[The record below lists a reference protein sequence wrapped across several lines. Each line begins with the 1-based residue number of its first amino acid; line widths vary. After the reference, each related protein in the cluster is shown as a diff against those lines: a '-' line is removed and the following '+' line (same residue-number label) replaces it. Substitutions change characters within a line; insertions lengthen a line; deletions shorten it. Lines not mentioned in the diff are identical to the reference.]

1 MRSLFLKI
9 FLSYWMAQA
18 LFVVLAI
25 LVTLAI
31 HPSGEIASVQAQQ
44 ARFLSEAV
52 QAYQTGGE
60 EGARKYLRAVH
71 DSQHVRLFLFD
82 EKVRDLTGRM
92 PPEWI
97 LRVARGQA
105 ATADS
110 LWGRFGP
117 GRYLRQSIAAS
128 DGHSY
133 TLVIE
138 FPPEEHGLF
147 GPHGVPHLGILI
159 AIVSSGLVCY
169 ILARYLTSP
178 IVRLR
183 AATQK
188 LASGDLT
195 ARAGVPGSRRHDEMA
210 ELMRDFDRMAE
221 RLENLVN
228 AQSRLLTDI
237 SHELRSPLARLNVAL
252 ALARQRSGP
261 EAGSALDRIDR
272 ETNRLNELIQK
283 LLTIA
288 RLEAG
293 DESIEKL
300 PVHLEQIIHEIAKD
314 AAFEA
319 QSRHCE
325 VEATIVDD
333 CVVIGSPSLLH
344 SAIENVVR
352 NAIRYTQE
360 GTSVEV
366 RLEQGVGLPK
376 LGSQGL
382 KLQNMKLQ
390 NMGLQN
396 MGLQGVGLKNDG
408 VGGPEAVVRVTDSGP
423 GVPEDALDKLFRP
436 FYRIDDARGRQTGG
450 VGLGL
455 AITDRAVRLHG
466 GTIRVSNRPQGG
478 LMVEI
483 RLPLSSA
490 EVSNVVDQPIT
501 ILSREL

>member
-18 LFVVLAI
+18 LFLVLAI
-25 LVTLAI
+25 LVTLATR
-31 HPSGEIASVQAQQ
+31 PSREISNLQAQEPK
-44 ARFLSEAV
+44 FLNEAL
-52 QAYQTGGE
+52 QAYQSGGDD
-60 EGARKYLRAVH
+60 GARKYLRNVH
-71 DSQHVRLFLFD
+71 DNQHVRLFIFD
-82 EKVRDLTGRM
+82 DQGRELLGRN
-92 PPEWI
+92 PIDWI
-97 LRVARGQA
+97 ERVKRGRVH
-105 ATADS
+105 TADTF
-110 LWGRFGP
+110 LGRFGP
-117 GRYLRQSIAAS
+117 GQFLRQSITA
-128 DGHSY
+128 DNGRRY
-133 TLVIE
+133 LLIIE
-138 FPPEEHGLF
+138 LPPEDHPFF
-147 GPHGVPHLGILI
+147 GPHGVPGLGILI
-159 AIVSSGLVCY
+159 AIISSGLVCY

-178 IVRLR
+178 IVQLR
-183 AATQK
+183 GATQK

-195 ARAGVPGSRRHDEMA
+195 ARAGMPASRRHDEMA

-221 RLENLVN
+221 RLEDLVT
-228 AQSRLLTDI
+228 AQNRLLTDI

-252 ALARQRSGP
+252 ELARQRSGP
-261 EAGSALDRIDR
+261 EARSALDRIDR
-272 ETNRLNELIQK
+272 ETNRLNQLIQR

-293 DESIEKL
+293 DESIEKIS
-300 PVHLEQIIHEIAKD
+300 VHLEQIINEIAKD

-319 QSRHCE
+319 QGRGCQ

-333 CVVIGSPSLLH
+333 CVVVGSPGLLH

-352 NAIRYTQE
+352 NAIRYTHD

-366 RLEQGVGLPK
+366 RLEQGVG
-376 LGSQGL
+376 Q
-382 KLQNMKLQ
+382 QN
-390 NMGLQN
+390 GAS
-396 MGLQGVGLKNDG
+396 V
-408 VGGPEAVVRVTDSGP
+408 PEAVVRVTDSGP
-423 GVPEDALDKLFRP
+423 GVPENALDKLFRP

-483 RLPLSSA
+483 RLPLAS
-490 EVSNVVDQPIT
+490 EETRDTTDPQTIT

>member
-1 MRSLFLKI
+1 MRSLFVRI

-18 LFVVLAI
+18 LFLVLAI
-25 LVTLAI
+25 LVTLAM
-31 HPSGEIASVQAQQ
+31 HPSGEIAGVQAQQ
-44 ARFLSEAV
+44 ARLLSEAV
-52 QAYQTGGE
+52 HAYQTGRE
-60 EGARKYLRAVH
+60 EGARNYLRSVR

-82 EKVRDLTGRM
+82 ERTRDLTGRT

-97 LRVARGQA
+97 LRVARGQT
-105 ATADS
+105 ATADR

-117 GRYLRQSIAAS
+117 GRFLRQTQTAS

-138 FPPEEHGLF
+138 FPPGEHGLF
-147 GPHGVPHLGILI
+147 GPHGLPGLGIFI
-159 AIVSSGLVCY
+159 AIISSGLVCY

-178 IVRLR
+178 ITRLR

-195 ARAGVPGSRRHDEMA
+195 ARAGLPGARRHDEMA

-221 RLENLVN
+221 RLQNLVT

-237 SHELRSPLARLNVAL
+237 SHELRSPLARLTVAL
-252 ALARQRSGP
+252 ELARQRSGS

-272 ETNRLNELIQK
+272 ETNRLNELIQR

-300 PVHLEQIIHEIAKD
+300 AVHLEQIVHEIARD

-319 QSRHCE
+319 QARHCQ
-325 VEATIVDD
+325 VEATITDD

-352 NAIRYTQE
+352 NAIRYTRE
-360 GTSVEV
+360 GTSVRV
-366 RLEQGVGLPK
+366 RLEQGVGIE
-376 LGSQGL
+376 GDS
-382 KLQNMKLQ
+382 LQ
-390 NMGLQN
+390 
-396 MGLQGVGLKNDG
+396 
-408 VGGPEAVVRVTDSGP
+408 GPEAVVRVTDSGP
-423 GVPEDALDKLFRP
+423 GVPEDALDKLFLP

-466 GTIRVSNRPQGG
+466 GTVKAFNRPQGG
-478 LMVEI
+478 LEIEI
-483 RLPLSSA
+483 RLPLSST
-490 EVSNVVDQPIT
+490 QPTSEADHRTIT
-501 ILSREL
+501 ISAREL

>member
-1 MRSLFLKI
+1 
-9 FLSYWMAQA
+9 
-18 LFVVLAI
+18 
-25 LVTLAI
+25 
-31 HPSGEIASVQAQQ
+31 VQAQQ
-44 ARFLSEAV
+44 ARFLNEAV

-60 EGARKYLRAVH
+60 EGARKYLRSVR
-71 DSQHVRLFLFD
+71 DSQHVRLYLFD
-82 EKVRDLTGRM
+82 EQGRELLGRQ

-97 LRVARGQA
+97 ERAERGQTH
-105 ATADS
+105 TADT
-110 LWGRFGP
+110 LWGR
-117 GRYLRQSIAAS
+117 LRPMQLLREVTTAA
-128 DGHSY
+128 DGHRY
-133 TLVIE
+133 TLVTE
-138 FPPEEHGLF
+138 LPPEQHTLF
-147 GPHGVPHLGILI
+147 GPHGVPGLGILI
-159 AIVSSGLVCY
+159 AIISSGLVCS

-183 AATQK
+183 TATQK

-221 RLENLVN
+221 RLENLVT

-252 ALARQRSGP
+252 ELARQRSG
-261 EAGSALDRIDR
+261 ADARSALDRIDR
-272 ETNRLNELIQK
+272 ETNRLNELIQR

-293 DESIEKL
+293 DESIEKH
-300 PVHLEQIIHEIAKD
+300 PVYLEQIINEIAKD

-319 QSRHCE
+319 QSRRCQ
-325 VEATIVDD
+325 VQATIVDD
-333 CVVIGSPSLLH
+333 CVVMGSASLLH

-352 NAIRYTQE
+352 NAVRYTEE

-366 RLEQGVGLPK
+366 RLEQGVRLPNSGAGL
-376 LGSQGL
+376 
-382 KLQNMKLQ
+382 NHER
-390 NMGLQN
+390 
-396 MGLQGVGLKNDG
+396 VGNA
-408 VGGPEAVVRVTDSGP
+408 EAVVRVTDSGP

-490 EVSNVVDQPIT
+490 EKENDLDPRNVT
-501 ILSREL
+501 ILS

>member
-18 LFVVLAI
+18 LFLVLAI
-25 LVTLAI
+25 LVTLATR
-31 HPSGEIASVQAQQ
+31 PSREISNLQAQEPK
-44 ARFLSEAV
+44 FLNEAL
-52 QAYQTGGE
+52 QAYQSGGDD
-60 EGARKYLRAVH
+60 GARKYLRNVH
-71 DSQHVRLFLFD
+71 DNQHVRLFIFD
-82 EKVRDLTGRM
+82 DQGRDLLGRN
-92 PPEWI
+92 PTDWI
-97 LRVARGQA
+97 ERVKRGRVH
-105 ATADS
+105 TADTF
-110 LWGRFGP
+110 LGRFGP
-117 GRYLRQSIAAS
+117 GQFLRQSITA
-128 DGHSY
+128 DNGRRY
-133 TLVIE
+133 LLIIE
-138 FPPEEHGLF
+138 LPPEDHPFF
-147 GPHGVPHLGILI
+147 GPHGVPGLGILI
-159 AIVSSGLVCY
+159 AIISSGLVCY

-178 IVRLR
+178 IVQLR
-183 AATQK
+183 GATQK

-195 ARAGVPGSRRHDEMA
+195 ARAGMPASRRHDEMA

-221 RLENLVN
+221 RLEDLVT
-228 AQSRLLTDI
+228 AQNRLLTDI

-252 ALARQRSGP
+252 ELARQRSGP
-261 EAGSALDRIDR
+261 EARSALDRIDR
-272 ETNRLNELIQK
+272 ETNRLNQLIQR

-293 DESIEKL
+293 DESIEKI
-300 PVHLEQIIHEIAKD
+300 PVHLEQIINEIAKD

-319 QSRHCE
+319 QGRGCQ

-333 CVVIGSPSLLH
+333 CVVVGSPGLLH

-352 NAIRYTQE
+352 NAIRYTHD

-366 RLEQGVGLPK
+366 RLEQGVG
-376 LGSQGL
+376 Q
-382 KLQNMKLQ
+382 QN
-390 NMGLQN
+390 GAS
-396 MGLQGVGLKNDG
+396 V
-408 VGGPEAVVRVTDSGP
+408 PEAVVRVTDSGP

-483 RLPLSSA
+483 RLPLAS
-490 EVSNVVDQPIT
+490 EETRDTTDPQTIT

>member
-9 FLSYWMAQA
+9 FLSYWVAQA
-18 LFVVLAI
+18 LFLVLAI
-25 LVTLAI
+25 IVTFAMR
-31 HPSGEIASVQAQQ
+31 PSGEISNLQAQESK
-44 ARFLSEAV
+44 FLNETL
-52 QAYQTGGE
+52 QAYQAGGDDA
-60 EGARKYLRAVH
+60 ARKYLRSVH
-71 DSQHVRLFLFD
+71 DNQHVRLFVIDDQGRELLGRKLPD
-82 EKVRDLTGRM
+82 WIERVR
-92 PPEWI
+92 
-97 LRVARGQA
+97 RGQIH
-105 ATADS
+105 TADTFR
-110 LWGRFGP
+110 GRFGP
-117 GRYLRQSIAAS
+117 GQFLRQ
-128 DGHSY
+128 
-133 TLVIE
+133 TLTADNGRRYMLIIDL
-138 FPPEEHGLF
+138 PPEEHPFF
-147 GPHGVPHLGILI
+147 GPHGVPSLGILI
-159 AIVSSGLVCY
+159 AIISSGLVCY

-178 IVRLR
+178 IVQLR

-195 ARAGVPGSRRHDEMA
+195 ARAGMPGSRRHDEMA

-221 RLENLVN
+221 RLEDLVT

-252 ALARQRSGP
+252 ELARQRSGP
-261 EAGSALDRIDR
+261 DARSALDRIDR
-272 ETNRLNELIQK
+272 EANRLNELIQK

-293 DESIEKL
+293 QESIEKV
-300 PVHLEQIIHEIAKD
+300 PVDLELIIHEIAKD

-319 QSRHCE
+319 QTRHCE

-333 CVVIGSPSLLH
+333 CVVMGSPSLLH

-366 RLEQGVGLPK
+366 RLEQGVGLSNPTPQDSA
-376 LGSQGL
+376 LH
-382 KLQNMKLQ
+382 
-390 NMGLQN
+390 
-396 MGLQGVGLKNDG
+396 NDG
-408 VGGPEAVVRVTDSGP
+408 VGKPEAVVRVTDSGP

-483 RLPLSSA
+483 RLPLTSA
-490 EVSNVVDQPIT
+490 EPSEIPDQRSVT
-501 ILSREL
+501 ILSRQI

>member
-18 LFVVLAI
+18 LFLVMAI

-31 HPSGEIASVQAQQ
+31 HPSSEIARIQSQQ
-44 ARFLSEAV
+44 AKFLSEAV
-52 QAYQTGGE
+52 QAFQSSGP
-60 EGARKYLRAVH
+60 EGTRNYLRSVRDA
-71 DSQHVRLFLFD
+71 QHVRLFLFD
-82 EKVRDLTGRM
+82 ENSRDLTGRT
-92 PPEWI
+92 PPDWI
-97 LRVARGQA
+97 LRVMHGHV
-105 ATADS
+105 ATADR

-117 GRYLRQSIAAS
+117 GRFLRESLKAS
-128 DGHSY
+128 DGHWY

-138 FPPEEHGLF
+138 FPPEEHGMF
-147 GPHGVPHLGILI
+147 GPHGVPHMGILI

-183 AATQK
+183 TATQK

-252 ALARQRSGP
+252 ALARKRSGP
-261 EAGSALDRIDR
+261 EAGSSLDRIDR

-293 DESIEKL
+293 DESIERV
-300 PVHLEQIIHEIAKD
+300 PVHLEQIIQEITKD

-319 QSRHCE
+319 QSRQCR
-325 VEATIVDD
+325 VEATVVDD

-366 RLEQGVGLPK
+366 RLEQGVALPK
-376 LGSQGL
+376 MASPATLHPME
-382 KLQNMKLQ
+382 LQNTLKSDG
-390 NMGLQN
+390 MGH
-396 MGLQGVGLKNDG
+396 
-408 VGGPEAVVRVTDSGP
+408 PEAVVRVTDSGP
-423 GVPEDALDKLFRP
+423 GVPEEALDKLFRP
-436 FYRIDDARGRQTGG
+436 FYRIDDSRGRQTGG

-483 RLPLSSA
+483 RLPLFSA
-490 EVSNVVDQPIT
+490 EASRMADQQTIT
-501 ILSREL
+501 ILSRQL

>member
-1 MRSLFLKI
+1 MRSLFVRI
-9 FLSYWMAQA
+9 FLSYWVAQA
-18 LFVVLAI
+18 LFLVLAI
-25 LVTLAI
+25 LATLAI
-31 HPSGEIASVQAQQ
+31 GHSGEISSVQAQQ
-44 ARFLSEAV
+44 TRFLNEAV
-52 QAYQTGGE
+52 QAYQSGGE
-60 EGARKYLRAVH
+60 EGARKYLRSVR
-71 DSQHVRLFLFD
+71 DSQHVRLYLFD
-82 EKVRDLTGRM
+82 EHGRELLGRQ

-97 LRVARGQA
+97 ERVERGQA
-105 ATADS
+105 HTADTF
-110 LWGRFGP
+110 WGR
-117 GRYLRQSIAAS
+117 LRPVQFLREATTAA
-128 DGHSY
+128 DGHRY
-133 TLVIE
+133 TLVTE
-138 FPPEEHGLF
+138 LPPEQHTLF
-147 GPHGVPHLGILI
+147 GPHGVPGLGILI
-159 AIVSSGLVCY
+159 AIISSGLVCS

-252 ALARQRSGP
+252 ELARQRSGVD
-261 EAGSALDRIDR
+261 ARSALDRIDR
-272 ETNRLNELIQK
+272 ETNRLNEMIQR

-293 DESIEKL
+293 NESIEKS
-300 PVHLEQIIHEIAKD
+300 PVDLEQIIHEIAKD

-319 QSRHCE
+319 QSRHCQ
-325 VEATIVDD
+325 VQATIVDD
-333 CVVIGSPSLLH
+333 CVVMGSASLLH
-344 SAIENVVR
+344 SAVENVVR
-352 NAIRYTQE
+352 NAIRYTEE

-366 RLEQGVGLPK
+366 RLEQGVGLPNS
-376 LGSQGL
+376 GAGL
-382 KLQNMKLQ
+382 NHESA
-390 NMGLQN
+390 
-396 MGLQGVGLKNDG
+396 VRA
-408 VGGPEAVVRVTDSGP
+408 EAVVRVTDSGP

-490 EVSNVVDQPIT
+490 EKENGVDPRNVV
-501 ILSREL
+501 ILS

>member
-9 FLSYWMAQA
+9 FLSYWVAQA
-18 LFVVLAI
+18 LFLILAI
-25 LVTLAI
+25 IVTFAMR
-31 HPSGEIASVQAQQ
+31 PSGEISNLQAQEPK
-44 ARFLSEAV
+44 FLNETL
-52 QAYQTGGE
+52 QAYQAGGDDA
-60 EGARKYLRAVH
+60 ARKYLRSVH
-71 DSQHVRLFLFD
+71 DNQHVRLFVIDDQDHELLGRKLPD
-82 EKVRDLTGRM
+82 WIERVR
-92 PPEWI
+92 
-97 LRVARGQA
+97 RGQVH
-105 ATADS
+105 TADTFR
-110 LWGRFGP
+110 GRFGP
-117 GRYLRQSIAAS
+117 GQFLRQ
-128 DGHSY
+128 
-133 TLVIE
+133 TLTADNGRRYMLIIDL
-138 FPPEEHGLF
+138 PPEEHPFF
-147 GPHGVPHLGILI
+147 GPHGIPGLGILI
-159 AIVSSGLVCY
+159 AIISSGLVCY

-178 IVRLR
+178 IVQLR

-195 ARAGVPGSRRHDEMA
+195 ARAGMPGFRRHDEMA
-210 ELMRDFDRMAE
+210 ELMRHFDRMAE
-221 RLENLVN
+221 RLEDLVT

-252 ALARQRSGP
+252 ELARQRSGP
-261 EAGSALDRIDR
+261 DARSALDRIDR
-272 ETNRLNELIQK
+272 EANRLNELIQK

-293 DESIEKL
+293 QESIEKV
-300 PVHLEQIIHEIAKD
+300 PVDLELIIHEIAKD

-319 QSRHCE
+319 QNRHCE
-325 VEATIVDD
+325 VDAKIVDD
-333 CVVIGSPSLLH
+333 CVVMGSPSLLH

-366 RLEQGVGLPK
+366 RLEQGVGLSNPTP
-376 LGSQGL
+376 
-382 KLQNMKLQ
+382 QNSAL
-390 NMGLQN
+390 N
-396 MGLQGVGLKNDG
+396 NDG
-408 VGGPEAVVRVTDSGP
+408 VGKPEAVIRVTDSGP

-483 RLPLSSA
+483 RLPLTSA
-490 EVSNVVDQPIT
+490 EPSEIPDQRSVT